1 MTSDR
6 GLDAT
11 RAVRAKISREHG
23 NDPRRLVEYYIR
35 YQGRFANR
43 LRPAP
48 APDRRRRRFR
58 ATPPGVAWRLATPD
72 RQCSR
77 QGWQAPG

>member
-48 APDRRRRRFR
+48 APDQG
-58 ATPPGVAWRLATPD
+58 PGKAAEQGAASDGT
-72 RQCSR
+72 SR
-77 QGWQAPG
+77 